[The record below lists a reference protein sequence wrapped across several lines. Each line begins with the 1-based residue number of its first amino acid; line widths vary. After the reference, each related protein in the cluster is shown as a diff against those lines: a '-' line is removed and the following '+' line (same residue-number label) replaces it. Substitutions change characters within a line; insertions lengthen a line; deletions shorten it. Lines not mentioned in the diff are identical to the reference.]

1 MKIAEIS
8 NIQHPQINISYPRKL
23 FRFDDFKN
31 QGFSLWAIGYE
42 KENEKKCALEAYSFA
57 VSGQNNSC
65 SGVSPQGIEGKRKLI
80 ASVVSFCQV
89 FPSAFDCKFSHS

>member
-8 NIQHPQINISYPRKL
+8 NIQPPQINISYPRKL

-57 VSGQNNSC
+57 VSVGRT
-65 SGVSPQGIEGKRKLI
+65 I
-80 ASVVSFCQV
+80 VVV
-89 FPSAFDCKFSHS
+89 GFPPEVLKGNEN